1 MIEYDFW
8 DSNFHSI
15 SLYNTLEYLSSNSKN
30 IKELLQH
37 MTKYIK
43 NKSINYS
50 KTNDIPDLSSVGEV
64 AWNFISI
71 IYESGWDSLIANK
84 ENRTFRQCVT
94 QKFTPKLQET
104 RTPTNKDKLTD
115 KPASFMKLPPLIPA
129 KTSKKVIEIFKFF
142 KKSTKLRKH
151 FQNYQ

>member
-94 QKFTPKLQET
+94 
-104 RTPTNKDKLTD
+104 
-115 KPASFMKLPPLIPA
+115 
-129 KTSKKVIEIFKFF
+129 
-142 KKSTKLRKH
+142 
-151 FQNYQ
+151 